1 MKFAFCAPV
10 AVAAAMIVA
19 LCPAHATDTADIMRR
34 IRDPRGGIVVVAH
47 RGCHEA
53 APRHRLPTAPENSR
67 AALEHCVALGV
78 DIMETDVRK
87 TRDGYLVMMHDDR
100 VDRTTDGKGEVA
112 QMTLAELK
120 ALHLKENEGGPT
132 AASTAE
138 VVLTLDEILAL
149 AKGRIVL
156 NLDIKDMIYP
166 EVIAATERAGMQDRV
181 IVKTTAGVGS
191 AVLAS
196 MTPYDRVPFAVIP
209 TTGDPQAADLPSVIG
224 RQGAGRIKPVAFELP
239 YIPSASLAP
248 IAQQASAMRI
258 RLWVNTLW
266 TGFVVGAGGDLD
278 ALRDPDAVWG
288 ALARNGVTMF
298 QTDEPEALLRYRDA
312 GGAPSAKRLK
322 P

>member
-1 MKFAFCAPV
+1 MKFAFYAPV
-10 AVAAAMIVA
+10 AIAAVMIGA

-78 DIMETDVRK
+78 DVMETDVRK
-87 TRDGYLVMMHDDR
+87 TRDGYLVMIHDDR

-120 ALHLKENEGGPT
+120 ALHLRENEGGPT
-132 AASTAE
+132 TPSTTE
-138 VVLTLDEILAL
+138 TILTLDEILAL

-166 EVIAATERAGMQDRV
+166 EVIAAAERAGVQDRV
-181 IVKTTAGVGS
+181 VVKTTAGVGT

-209 TTGDPQAADLPSVIG
+209 TTGDAQAADLPSVLR
-224 RQGAGRIKPVAFELP
+224 RQMSGEVKPVAFELP
-239 YIPSASLAP
+239 YIAYASLAP
-248 IAQQASAMRI
+248 IARQATASRV

-266 TGFVVGAGGDLD
+266 TGFVVGAGGDRD
-278 ALRDPDAVWG
+278 ALRDPEAVWG
-288 ALARNGVTMF
+288 TLAGNGVTMF
-298 QTDEPEALLRYRDA
+298 QTDEPEALLRYREA
-312 GGAPSAKRLK
+312 RAIKSAKSSN